1 MYMWENLDL
10 LVEIPDVHVL
20 ILRQLPVFAASI
32 TIPLFSHA
40 SMRSKKL
47 WSAYFTHFAL
57 VFLKYESEV

>member
-1 MYMWENLDL
+1 MYMWENLDV

-40 SMRSKKL
+40 SFRRMMPLLSSRFHSC
-47 WSAYFTHFAL
+47 A
-57 VFLKYESEV
+57 